1 MLLDPADWA
10 LDQRFGELR
19 ERLSPA
25 LAPALTPETHGAT
38 IEFETEPKP
47 TVGAAVA
54 ELTVLRALLADEL
67 GAHGRAV
74 AGSGTHPFTTWEETE
89 LSPDRR
95 YRYVHES
102 MRELARREPT
112 FAMHVHVAISDPE
125 LATATANRMRVHLP
139 LLLALSANSPFWVGR
154 DSGLASAR
162 TPIFWGFPRTG
173 IPRAFSG
180 YDDYVDTIETLIAAG
195 AFPEPTFLW
204 WDLRLRPVY
213 GTIEIRI
220 MDTQAEVWRT
230 AALAALAQSLARM
243 EALEPRAPTEL
254 VDAPE
259 LLEENGFRAARDG
272 VRAELLDPR
281 ERRVLCGRG
290 AHRARGRGLSPAR
303 ARARLRARAR
313 RGDDP
318 GRRAGGRAPARD
330 RRARRRPGQRRGG
343 AQRALQRTAG
353 RSRAIHHPRAAPALG
368 DRGDDQRLADARV
381 AGGVDAGARGLEGL
395 RGDVAAPVERRA
407 RGPRRRRRARG
418 AGSRSRSAPGPP
430 GARTRSRARARA
442 CATSCR

>member
-1 MLLDPADWA
+1 MLLDPADWT
-10 LDQRFGELR
+10 LDQSFGELR

-25 LAPALTPETHGAT
+25 LASALTSETHAAT
-38 IEFETEPKP
+38 IEFETEPQP

-54 ELTVLRALLADEL
+54 ELTVLRALLANEL
-67 GAHGRAV
+67 AAHGRAV

-95 YRYVHES
+95 YQYVHES

-195 AFPEPTFLW
+195 AFPEPTYLW
-204 WDLRLRPVY
+204 WDLRLRPAY
-213 GTIEIRI
+213 GTIEIRT

-230 AALAALAQSLARM
+230 AALAALAQSLVRM
-243 EALEPRAPTEL
+243 EALEARAPAEL

-272 VRAELLDPR
+272 VRAQLLDPR
-281 ERRVLCGRG
+281 KRRVHAVEALTELAVEACRP
-290 AHRARGRGLSPAR
+290 HARELGCELELDAVTTLVAEPADAVQREIAGPDGDLANVVAELSERFSGPPSAVADPPPAR
-303 ARARLRARAR
+303 SA
-313 RGDDP
+313 
-318 GRRAGGRAPARD
+318 
-330 RRARRRPGQRRGG
+330 
-343 AQRALQRTAG
+343 
-353 RSRAIHHPRAAPALG
+353 
-368 DRGDDQRLADARV
+368 
-381 AGGVDAGARGLEGL
+381 
-395 RGDVAAPVERRA
+395 
-407 RGPRRRRRARG
+407 GPRR
-418 AGSRSRSAPGPP
+418 SR
-430 GARTRSRARARA
+430 
-442 CATSCR
+442 

>member
-1 MLLDPADWA
+1 MEASTQPGWARWRTREQPFTIGIEEEVMLLDPADWA

-25 LAPALTPETHGAT
+25 LASALTPETHGAT
-38 IEFETEPKP
+38 IEFETEPQL

-54 ELTVLRALLADEL
+54 DLTVQRALLADEL
-67 GAHGRAV
+67 AAHGRAV
-74 AGSGTHPFTTWEETE
+74 AGSGTHPFTTWEDTE

-95 YRYVHES
+95 YGYVHES

-125 LATATANRMRVHLP
+125 LAIATANRMRVHLP

-180 YDDYVDTIETLIAAG
+180 YDDYVDTIDALIAAG

-204 WDLRLRPVY
+204 WDLRLRPAY

-220 MDTQAEVWRT
+220 MDAQAEVWRT
-230 AALAALAQSLARM
+230 AALAALAQSMVRM

-272 VRAELLDPR
+272 ARAQLLDPR
-281 ERRVLCGRG
+281 ERRVHAVEALAELAVEACRP
-290 AHRARGRGLSPAR
+290 HARELGCELELDAVKTLVAEPA
-303 ARARLRARAR
+303 
-313 RGDDP
+313 D
-318 GRRAGGRAPARD
+318 
-330 RRARRRPGQRRGG
+330 
-343 AQRALQRTAG
+343 ALQRELAGPDGDLAEVVAELSERFSGPPTAAADPPPG
-353 RSRAIHHPRAAPALG
+353 RTA
-368 DRGDDQRLADARV
+368 
-381 AGGVDAGARGLEGL
+381 
-395 RGDVAAPVERRA
+395 
-407 RGPRRRRRARG
+407 GPRR
-418 AGSRSRSAPGPP
+418 SR
-430 GARTRSRARARA
+430 
-442 CATSCR
+442 

>member
-25 LAPALTPETHGAT
+25 LASALTPETHGAT
-38 IEFETEPKP
+38 IEFETEPQA

-54 ELTVLRALLADEL
+54 ELTVLRAQLADEL
-67 GAHGRAV
+67 AAHGCAV

-89 LSPDRR
+89 LSPDHR

-112 FAMHVHVAISDPE
+112 FAMHVHVAIPDAE
-125 LATATANRMRVHLP
+125 LAIVTANRMRVHLP

-173 IPRAFSG
+173 IPRAFSSYG
-180 YDDYVDTIETLIAAG
+180 DYVNTIETLIAAG

-204 WDLRLRPVY
+204 WDVRLRPVY

-230 AALAALAQSLARM
+230 AALAALTQSLVRM
-243 EALEPRAPTEL
+243 EALEARAPTEL

-272 VRAELLDPR
+272 VRAQLLDPR
-281 ERRVLCGRG
+281 KRRVFAVEALTELAVEACRP
-290 AHRARGRGLSPAR
+290 HARELGCELELDSVRRLVDQPADSFQRSLAGSEADLERVVAGLSER
-303 ARARLRARAR
+303 F
-313 RGDDP
+313 
-318 GRRAGGRAPARD
+318 
-330 RRARRRPGQRRGG
+330 
-343 AQRALQRTAG
+343 
-353 RSRAIHHPRAAPALG
+353 
-368 DRGDDQRLADARV
+368 
-381 AGGVDAGARGLEGL
+381 
-395 RGDVAAPVERRA
+395 AAPVPTSRRA
-407 RGPRRRRRARG
+407 
-418 AGSRSRSAPGPP
+418 
-430 GARTRSRARARA
+430 
-442 CATSCR
+442 

>member
-25 LAPALTPETHGAT
+25 LASALTSETHGAT
-38 IEFETEPKP
+38 IEFETEPQP

-67 GAHGRAV
+67 AAHGRAV

-112 FAMHVHVAISDPE
+112 FAMHVHVAIPDPE
-125 LATATANRMRVHLP
+125 LAIATANRMRVHLP

-173 IPRAFSG
+173 IPRAFSS

-204 WDLRLRPVY
+204 WDVRLRPVY

-230 AALAALAQSLARM
+230 AALAALAQSLVRM
-243 EALEPRAPTEL
+243 EALEARAPTEL

-272 VRAELLDPR
+272 VRAQLLDPR
-281 ERRVLCGRG
+281 ERRVHAVEALTELAVEACRPHARELGCELELDAVSDSGRP
-290 AHRARGRGLSPAR
+290 SPPTRSSASCAR
-303 ARARLRARAR
+303 ARPRADLPRER
-313 RGDDP
+313 SL
-318 GRRAGGRAPARD
+318 RRAQPRASAVPTV
-330 RRARRRPGQRRGG
+330 
-343 AQRALQRTAG
+343 AQRT
-353 RSRAIHHPRAAPALG
+353 
-368 DRGDDQRLADARV
+368 
-381 AGGVDAGARGLEGL
+381 
-395 RGDVAAPVERRA
+395 
-407 RGPRRRRRARG
+407 
-418 AGSRSRSAPGPP
+418 RSRSA
-430 GARTRSRARARA
+430 RSTTRAQRRPSAIAVTISDWPTRASPAA
-442 CATSCR
+442 

>member
-25 LAPALTPETHGAT
+25 LASALTPETHGAT
-38 IEFETEPKP
+38 IEFETDPQP

-54 ELTVLRALLADEL
+54 ELTVLRALLATEL
-67 GAHGRAV
+67 AAHGRAV

-112 FAMHVHVAISDPE
+112 FAMHVHVAIPDPE

-173 IPRAFSG
+173 IPRAFSS

-195 AFPEPTFLW
+195 AFPEPTYLW

-230 AALAALAQSLARM
+230 AALAALTQSLVRM
-243 EALEPRAPTEL
+243 EALEARAPAEL

-272 VRAELLDPR
+272 VRAQLLDPR
-281 ERRVLCGRG
+281 ERRVHAVEALTELAVEACRP
-290 AHRARGRGLSPAR
+290 HARELGCELELDAVPT
-303 ARARLRARAR
+303 
-313 RGDDP
+313 P
-318 GRRAGGRAPARD
+318 GRRARGRAPARD
-330 RRARRRPGQRRGG
+330 RWARRRPRPTSWPSS
-343 AQRALQRTAG
+343 ASA
-353 RSRAIHHPRAAPALG
+353 SPALP
-368 DRGDDQRLADARV
+368 A
-381 AGGVDAGARGLEGL
+381 
-395 RGDVAAPVERRA
+395 
-407 RGPRRRRRARG
+407 
-418 AGSRSRSAPGPP
+418 S
-430 GARTRSRARARA
+430 ARA
-442 CATSCR
+442 